1 MSKQWVLKGLF
12 SFLLLCS
19 FLSPHLC
26 QREDILLLNGV
37 ITLPTNLCRYV
48 ILLRSIT
55 SLISRAVRMS
65 VCLLSELNL
74 DLDEVMLLLLLI
86 LRVWSQVGVLSILY
100 LFFSPFLFFPLL
112 SLFYFFNICFFFAEK
127 QPPKTSS
134 HHRLKILSRHVTAAT
149 PSTAIADTSTSTST
163 ITIY

>member
-1 MSKQWVLKGLF
+1 
-12 SFLLLCS
+12 
-19 FLSPHLC
+19 
-26 QREDILLLNGV
+26 
-37 ITLPTNLCRYV
+37 
-48 ILLRSIT
+48 
-55 SLISRAVRMS
+55 MS

-86 LRVWSQVGVLSILY
+86 LRVWSQV
-100 LFFSPFLFFPLL
+100 
-112 SLFYFFNICFFFAEK
+112 EK

-163 ITIY
+163 STITLLGSLLAIFLGSSLESSDHFAINNSDDIYFTVFTD